1 MSKRSHKILIFIG
14 ILAVSIISACF
25 GGVWAAKCY
34 KAAQFELLGNISQGL
49 IHNQSQAFEI
59 VLEILKEYKTS
70 PVNKQQENILSYYG
84 YKPSDFVKPVKQ
96 GKEILAIGLL
106 LSCFLVFLGFW
117 YQRRTYLLRIRD
129 RKSVV

>member
-34 KAAQFELLGNISQGL
+34 KAAQFELLENISQGL

-59 VLEILKEYKTS
+59 VLEILKEYSVLLWLQTFRFCKTRQTRKRNFGYWS
-70 PVNKQQENILSYYG
+70 TLELFFGFSWILVSAKDLSFAYKEINIL
-84 YKPSDFVKPVKQ
+84 F
-96 GKEILAIGLL
+96 GKG
-106 LSCFLVFLGFW
+106 
-117 YQRRTYLLRIRD
+117 
-129 RKSVV
+129 